1 MIWYFFVSNLLE
13 CIYWDVMISINICS
27 YIEAIKNIKQFFGS
41 DPRTKKYCIWWHMN
55 FESAISFFATSL
67 DADDNCCCRTF
78 VTMQKGV
85 DAKWSYNCCSKKWL
99 PIYWAATDNIKIM
112 AKDYRAH
119 SLKYTSAYIG

>member
-1 MIWYFFVSNLLE
+1 
-13 CIYWDVMISINICS
+13 MISMNK
-27 YIEAIKNIKQFFGS
+27 YLYLDAIKNIKQFFGS
-41 DPRTKKYCIWWHMN
+41 DPRRKKYGIWWHMN
-55 FESAISFFATSL
+55 FQSAISFFATSL

-119 SLKYTSAYIG
+119 SLKYAPAYIG